1 MEATSQNCFPVASRL
16 AFWTKRCR
24 ANVHS
29 QVLPEKHLQR
39 RSQQSAASAK
49 LHSQCQVDQATCDG
63 FDAGICSAVRRVRAM
78 NVAGQPQPTHG
89 GKVIHFSF
97 LGRLAAVVAPSPVLL
112 IAVRLEREH
121 GVPLCSRPPTPRHS
135 EDTDT
140 RILRMCHP
148 LLANMWACQSGRA
161 EMCCLASGARSRRC
175 IVSAWSSPPPSCRC
189 ESSSSSSFEQRTLLE
204 LFEEQRALSKTRKRE
219 RRHGREHF
227 VLQPPAHPAESSLHG
242 QQRKL
247 VSNRLLIRST
257 ASRFSASPRAL
268 H

>member
-1 MEATSQNCFPVASRL
+1 
-16 AFWTKRCR
+16 
-24 ANVHS
+24 
-29 QVLPEKHLQR
+29 
-39 RSQQSAASAK
+39 
-49 LHSQCQVDQATCDG
+49 
-63 FDAGICSAVRRVRAM
+63 M

-175 IVSAWSSPPPSCRC
+175 IVSVWSSPPPSCRC
-189 ESSSSSSFEQRTLLE
+189 ESSSSSSFEQRTHDP
-204 LFEEQRALSKTRKRE
+204 RALEGTARSHQNSARE
-219 RRHGREHF
+219 CRHGREHF
-227 VLQPPAHPAESSLHG
+227 VLCTHLRTLPRAAC
-242 QQRKL
+242 
-247 VSNRLLIRST
+247 T
-257 ASRFSASPRAL
+257 ASSASS
-268 H
+268 